1 MPKII
6 SLQILWRKKVK
17 KGGRKRNKCLA
28 LGTKLQRNK
37 GWLKTQSCTWI
48 YCWIILFIYLQLMS
62 SLASAQWTA
71 TAPPLGRKPWQSDP
85 RSHSLTRTVL
95 HLWEKTTRNTI
106 QPIGSLLQ
114 PEMNALAINPCCR
127 VDKLIACIAIS
138 SPASNIKEPSVRVIL
153 QQIGIVSKYKA
164 SRTVNLDKKMR
175 KIYFEWL
182 QDPLSASVY

>member
-48 YCWIILFIYLQLMS
+48 YCCPCPVWLLHNELP
-62 SLASAQWTA
+62 L
-71 TAPPLGRKPWQSDP
+71 PPLLAVNPGNLPSADP

-182 QDPLSASVY
+182 QDLLSASVY

>member
-1 MPKII
+1 MGPNYKEI
-6 SLQILWRKKVK
+6 R
-17 KGGRKRNKCLA
+17 GGLRHSPV
-28 LGTKLQRNK
+28 LGYTVGLF
-37 GWLKTQSCTWI
+37 
-48 YCWIILFIYLQLMS
+48 YLFIYS
-62 SLASAQWTA
+62 SCPVWLLHNELPL
-71 TAPPLGRKPWQSDP
+71 PPLLAVNPGNLPSADP

-114 PEMNALAINPCCR
+114 PEMNTLAINPCCR

-182 QDPLSASVY
+182 QDLLSASVY